1 MVTDTDVP
9 HLSFCISDGDLGEN
23 AQTRRYLD
31 SEAVLTGD
39 ICATF
44 FPPLVSIATLRLGAS
59 GSQVA
64 DWEPQEAANT
74 N

>member
-1 MVTDTDVP
+1 MSPITLFVYVMVISGKMHKPEDVQTLRLFSLATFVP
-9 HLSFCISDGDLGEN
+9 HSSP
-23 AQTRRYLD
+23 A
-31 SEAVLTGD
+31 
-39 ICATF
+39 
-44 FPPLVSIATLRLGAS
+44 LVCIATLRLVAS